1 MNDSDFFRGFLSQLY
16 LGLFFV
22 SKIVIGIKN
31 CNYEHVAPAFGK
43 IVNELRK
50 KA

>member
-1 MNDSDFFRGFLSQLY
+1 MILIFFVDFFSQLY

-31 CNYEHVAPAFGK
+31 CNYEDVAPAFGK